1 MDTDHLHRFMFD
13 GSTIRGELIHLDHT
27 WQHLLMRQDYPHAVR
42 TVLGEAAAATALLA
56 ATIKF
61 DGILT
66 LQARGDGPLKLLVV
80 ECTGQRTL
88 RGLARWDGAAHGL
101 SFAQLIGNG
110 TLAITIDP
118 GEGSERYQGIVELA
132 GDSLASCLQH
142 YFARSEQLPT
152 RLWLGVDEERAAG
165 LLVQE
170 MPGNESAEDAD
181 TWNRV
186 CMLADTV
193 TTDELLA
200 LPAHNL
206 MHRLFHEEQV
216 RVFEPQAW
224 RFLCTCSEARV
235 ASVLR
240 SLGRE
245 ELGRLLEEEGNV
257 KVDCEYCGNA
267 YGFDS
272 VDVEQ
277 LFSETLTSTAP
288 SRTRH

>member
-1 MDTDHLHRFMFD
+1 MEADRLHRFMFD
-13 GSTIRGELIHLDHT
+13 GSTIRGELIHLDNT
-27 WQHLLMRQDYPHAVR
+27 WQHLLMRQDYPRAVR
-42 TVLGEAAAATALLA
+42 TILGEAAAATALLA

-61 DGILT
+61 DGTLT

-88 RGLARWDGAAHGL
+88 RGLARWDGAADGL
-101 SFAQLIGNG
+101 SFRQLIGNG

-118 GEGSERYQGIVELA
+118 GEGSERYQGIVELE
-132 GDSLASCLQH
+132 GDSLSSCLQH

-170 MPGNESAEDAD
+170 MPGDESPEDED
-181 TWNRV
+181 TWDRV

-193 TTDELLA
+193 TAEELLA
-200 LPAHNL
+200 LPARSL

-216 RVFEPQAW
+216 RVFDPQVW
-224 RFLCTCSEARV
+224 RFLCTCTEARV

-245 ELGRLLEEEGNV
+245 ELARILEEEGNV

-267 YGFDS
+267 YGFDP

-277 LFSETLTSTAP
+277 LFSETLASATLSQ
-288 SRTRH
+288 TRH